1 LTDSSRA
8 VFLSYASQD
17 AEPAQNLCSVL
28 RAAGIEVWLDQ
39 SELRG
44 GDAWDQMIRRQI
56 KACYLFV
63 PIISTNT
70 QSREEGYFRR
80 EWKIAVDRT
89 HDMAEDRTF
98 LLPIVIDGTSDSQ
111 ARVPE
116 KFREVQW
123 TRLPGGEATSAF
135 VMRVAALVG
144 SVPAGPSPDSL
155 LSASHVTAS
164 APAGRSARRA
174 VVALAAIA
182 TLVVAGWFAWS
193 HRGGE
198 GTFAANSRS
207 IAVMPFA
214 DLSERH
220 DQEYFADG
228 LAEEVLDHLTLVP
241 DLHVT
246 ARSSS
251 FYFKGRNEKIGSIAR
266 ELGVANVLEGSV
278 RRVGDTVRVS
288 VQLVRAD
295 TGLRLW
301 SSTFNRDV
309 RDIFKVQDEISAAV
323 VEALKVNLIVAKPPL
338 ASRRTTNP
346 AAYDQYLLAR
356 YAYLQGDRPSGRR
369 AIQAYREAIRLDPGY
384 APPYAALA
392 ILNYIYAAF
401 YDPPTLPAA
410 TADAWHLVERAI
422 ELAPDLADAY
432 SVRAFIRMR
441 AYFDYEGARADLDR
455 AAALDP
461 SDSAIFRRR
470 SFLMVALGDAEAA
483 ISTARRAVELSPLDA
498 NSTDALAEALAAAH
512 RPAEAREMWS
522 RTLVLSPNFE
532 EGLHATVGWSY
543 LEEGRLVDAR
553 RECSLGAGSFE
564 QTCLAVVLAREG
576 HVPQA
581 REALDSVGHF
591 ENRESLA
598 YRVAQGYAAIGDAD
612 EALAW
617 LERSY
622 AARDFRLSDVA
633 SDLAF
638 EGLRGDPRYK
648 AFLRRMNPSSA
659 AAKLTPQQTV
669 VEFRFGLIP
678 GIGPPP
684 ATSGRL
690 LILVSLE

>member
-1 LTDSSRA
+1 VTDSSRA

-17 AEPAQNLCSVL
+17 AEPAQNLCNGL
-28 RAAGIEVWLDQ
+28 RAAGIEVWFDQ

-63 PIISTNT
+63 PIISANT

-89 HDMAEDRTF
+89 NDMAEDRAF

-135 VMRVAALVG
+135 VTRVAALVV
-144 SVPAGPSPDSL
+144 SMPAGPSADVVP
-155 LSASHVTAS
+155 SASNVAAS
-164 APAGRSARRA
+164 APGGHSARRA
-174 VVALAAIA
+174 VVALAVVAA
-182 TLVVAGWFAWS
+182 LVVAGWFAWS

-198 GTFAANSRS
+198 STSMANAKS

-228 LAEEVLDHLTLVP
+228 LAEEVLDQLALVP
-241 DLHVT
+241 DLRVM

-251 FYFKGRNEKIGSIAR
+251 FYFKGRNEKIGTIAR
-266 ELGVANVLEGSV
+266 DLGVANVLEGSV

-309 RDIFKVQDEISAAV
+309 RDIFKVQDQISAAV
-323 VEALKVNLIVAKPPL
+323 VEALKANLIVAKPAL

-346 AAYDQYLLAR
+346 AAYDLYLLAHH
-356 YAYLQGDRPSGRR
+356 AYLQSDRPSGQRS
-369 AIQAYREAIRLDPGY
+369 IQAYREAIRLDPDY
-384 APPYAALA
+384 AQPYAGLA
-392 ILNYIYAAF
+392 IENYIYAAF

-410 TADAWHLVERAI
+410 TADALHLVERAI

-441 AYFDYEGARADLDR
+441 ANFDYEGARADLDH
-455 AAALDP
+455 AMALDP
-461 SDSAIFRRR
+461 SDTAIFRRR
-470 SFLMVALGDAEAA
+470 SFLMLALGDPEAA
-483 ISTARRAVELSPLDA
+483 IGAARSAVELSPLDA
-498 NSTDALAEALAAAH
+498 NSTDGLAEALAAGH

-532 EGLHATVGWSY
+532 EGLHAAVGWSY
-543 LEEGRLVDAR
+543 LEEGSATRVQSRSRWLWAGVPCRRAGAR
-553 RECSLGAGSFE
+553 GAPAAGARGARPCGTLRKSGFAGVSRGAGLCGNRRCRRG
-564 QTCLAVVLAREG
+564 TRLARAQLRSAR
-576 HVPQA
+576 HQA
-581 REALDSVGHF
+581 
-591 ENRESLA
+591 
-598 YRVAQGYAAIGDAD
+598 Q
-612 EALAW
+612 
-617 LERSY
+617 
-622 AARDFRLSDVA
+622 
-633 SDLAF
+633 
-638 EGLRGDPRYK
+638 
-648 AFLRRMNPSSA
+648 
-659 AAKLTPQQTV
+659 
-669 VEFRFGLIP
+669 
-678 GIGPPP
+678 
-684 ATSGRL
+684 
-690 LILVSLE
+690 

>member
-1 LTDSSRA
+1 VTDPTKA

-17 AEPAQNLCSVL
+17 TESAQNLCNAL
-28 RAAGIEVWLDQ
+28 RAAGIEVWFDQ

-44 GDAWDQMIRRQI
+44 GDAWDALIRRQI
-56 KACYLFV
+56 KGCYLFV
-63 PIISTNT
+63 PIISANS
-70 QSREEGYFRR
+70 QAREEGYFRR

-89 HDMAEDRTF
+89 NDLADDRAF
-98 LLPIVIDGTSDSQ
+98 LLPVVIDGTSDSE

-116 KFREVQW
+116 KFRDVQW
-123 TRLPGGEATSAF
+123 TRLPRGAATSAF
-135 VMRVAALVG
+135 VTRVAALVG
-144 SVPAGPSPDSL
+144 SMPLGPSVAAMP
-155 LSASHVTAS
+155 SASRIAASVTG
-164 APAGRSARRA
+164 GRSGRRA

-182 TLVVAGWFAWS
+182 ALVVAGWFAWS
-193 HRGGE
+193 HHRGE
-198 GTFAANSRS
+198 GISAANSKS

-228 LAEEVLDHLTLVP
+228 LAEEVLDQLALVP
-241 DLHVT
+241 DLHVM

-251 FYFKGRNEKIGSIAR
+251 FYFKGRNEKIGTIAR

-278 RRVGDTVRVS
+278 RRVSDTVRVS

-309 RDIFKVQDEISAAV
+309 RDIFKVQDEISVAV
-323 VEALKVNLIVAKPPL
+323 VEALKANLIVAKPAL

-346 AAYDQYLLAR
+346 AAYDQYLLAHH
-356 YAYLQGDRPSGRR
+356 AYLQSDRPSGQR

-384 APPYAALA
+384 AQPYAGLA
-392 ILNYIYAAF
+392 IENYIYAAY
-401 YDPPTLPAA
+401 YDPTTLPAA
-410 TADAWHLVERAI
+410 TADALHLVERAI

-432 SVRAFIRMR
+432 SVRAFIRMH
-441 AYFDYEGARADLDR
+441 ANFDYEGARADLDH
-455 AAALDP
+455 AMALDP
-461 SDSAIFRRR
+461 SDTAIFRRR
-470 SFLMVALGDAEAA
+470 SFLMLALGDAEAA
-483 ISTARRAVELSPLDA
+483 IGAARRAVELSPLDA
-498 NSTDALAEALAAAH
+498 NSAEGLAEALAAGH

-543 LEEGRLVDAR
+543 LEEGRLADAR
-553 RECSLGAGSFE
+553 RECSLGAGVFV

-576 HVPQA
+576 HLPQA
-581 REALDSVGHF
+581 REALDRVAHF
-591 ENRESLA
+591 ENQDSLA

-622 AARDFRLSDVA
+622 AAHDIRLCDVA

-638 EGLRGDPRYK
+638 ERLHGDLRYK
-648 AFLRRMNPSSA
+648 AFLRKMNPSSA
-659 AAKLTPQQTV
+659 SAKLT
-669 VEFRFGLIP
+669 R
-678 GIGPPP
+678 
-684 ATSGRL
+684 
-690 LILVSLE
+690 

>member
-1 LTDSSRA
+1 MTDSSRA

-17 AEPAQNLCSVL
+17 AEPAQNLCNGL
-28 RAAGIEVWLDQ
+28 RAAGIEVWFDQ

-63 PIISTNT
+63 PMISANT

-89 HDMAEDRTF
+89 NDMAEDRAF

-123 TRLPGGEATSAF
+123 TRLPGGEATPAL
-135 VMRVAALVG
+135 VTRVAGLVG
-144 SVPAGPSPDSL
+144 SVPAGPSAAAVP
-155 LSASHVTAS
+155 SASHVTAS
-164 APAGRSARRA
+164 APGGRSARRA
-174 VVALAAIA
+174 VVALAAVA

-193 HRGGE
+193 HRGE
-198 GTFAANSRS
+198 STSMANTKS

-228 LAEEVLDHLTLVP
+228 LAEEVLDQLALVP

-251 FYFKGRNEKIGSIAR
+251 FYFKGRNEKIGTIAR
-266 ELGVANVLEGSV
+266 DLGVANVLEGSV

-323 VEALKVNLIVAKPPL
+323 VEALKANLIVAKPAL

-346 AAYDQYLLAR
+346 AAYDLYLLAHH
-356 YAYLQGDRPSGRR
+356 AYLQSDRPSGQRS
-369 AIQAYREAIRLDPGY
+369 IQAYREAIRLDPGY
-384 APPYAALA
+384 AQPYAGLA
-392 ILNYIYAAF
+392 IENYIYAAF

-410 TADAWHLVERAI
+410 TADALHLVERAI

-441 AYFDYEGARADLDR
+441 ANFDYGGARADLDH
-455 AAALDP
+455 AMALDP
-461 SDSAIFRRR
+461 SDTAIFRRR
-470 SFLMVALGDAEAA
+470 SFLMLALGDPEAA
-483 ISTARRAVELSPLDA
+483 IGAARRAVELSPLDA
-498 NSTDALAEALAAAH
+498 NSTDGLAEALAAGH

-532 EGLHATVGWSY
+532 EGLHAAVGWSY
-543 LEEGRLVDAR
+543 LEEGRLGDAR
-553 RECSLGAGSFE
+553 RECSLAAGGYG
-564 QTCLAVVLAREG
+564 QACLAVALAREG
-576 HVPQA
+576 HLPQA
-581 REALDSVGHF
+581 REALDRVAHL
-591 ENRESLA
+591 ENRDSLA

-622 AARDFRLSDVA
+622 AARDIRLSDVA

-638 EGLRGDPRYK
+638 ERLHSDPRYK
-648 AFLRRMNPSSA
+648 VFLRKMNP
-659 AAKLTPQQTV
+659 
-669 VEFRFGLIP
+669 G
-678 GIGPPP
+678 
-684 ATSGRL
+684 
-690 LILVSLE
+690 